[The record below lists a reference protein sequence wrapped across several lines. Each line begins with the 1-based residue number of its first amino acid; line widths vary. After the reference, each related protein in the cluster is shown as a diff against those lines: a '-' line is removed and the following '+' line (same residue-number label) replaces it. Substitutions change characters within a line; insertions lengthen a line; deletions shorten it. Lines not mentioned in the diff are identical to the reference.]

1 MILGDF
7 MKNTIISIFICLI
20 IGLFLSFSLFKQ
32 YEKPA
37 GKEVQTVYFL
47 QISVY
52 SDIDSL
58 NKNIN
63 INQYIYSEEKDGVH
77 VYAAIT
83 KDNKDLLEEFF
94 QNKGYQVYTK
104 EVTMYNEEFLKELE
118 SADMLLKQVTDEKSI
133 MAIIRQVLEKYE
145 ATK

>member
-1 MILGDF
+1 

-20 IGLFLSFSLFKQ
+20 IGLALSFSLFKQ
-32 YEKPA
+32 YKKPV

-52 SDIDSL
+52 SDIDTL

-77 VYAAIT
+77 VYVAIT

-104 EVTMYNEEFLKELE
+104 EVTM
-118 SADMLLKQVTDEKSI
+118 
-133 MAIIRQVLEKYE
+133 
-145 ATK
+145 